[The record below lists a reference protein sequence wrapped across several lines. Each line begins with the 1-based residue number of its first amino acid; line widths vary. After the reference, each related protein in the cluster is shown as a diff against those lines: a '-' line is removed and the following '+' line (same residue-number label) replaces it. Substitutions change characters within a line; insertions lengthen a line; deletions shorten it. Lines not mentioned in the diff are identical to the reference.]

1 MNHPQETDETSIP
14 SGLQKYLLTGGKAEL
29 KNAVLGAGKGRYIS
43 AILQEILHLW
53 YRQYIQ
59 TSVKDS
65 LLAFP
70 VK

>member
-43 AILQEILHLW
+43 AILQEILHL
-53 YRQYIQ
+53 
-59 TSVKDS
+59 
-65 LLAFP
+65 
-70 VK
+70 